1 VLGLIRKQLYV
12 SKKQDMLLKQRAAQW
27 GVSEAELVRQAIE
40 FYLVPGIYPPRDLS
54 AWEREKSF
62 ISARAQELGGTDE
75 PAGWKREELYDG
87 RRTG

>member
-1 VLGLIRKQLYV
+1 MGDLIRKQLYV
-12 SKKQDMLLKQRAAQW
+12 SENQDALLKQRAAQW

-40 FYLVPGIYPPRDLS
+40 SYLVPRVCLPRDLS
-54 AWEREKSF
+54 AWEREKCF
-62 ISARAQELGGTDE
+62 ISARARELEGMGG